1 MDVSPAKTIK
11 QAKHPKDKPAR
22 QYTLQNCAEQY
33 FYKALNR
40 YRRPY
45 AAASVFHFISAR
57 KP

>member
-1 MDVSPAKTIK
+1 MYP
-11 QAKHPKDKPAR
+11 QAKQYNKPSILKDKPAR
-22 QYTLQNCAEQY
+22 QYTLQNYAEQY

>member
-1 MDVSPAKTIK
+1 MYP
-11 QAKHPKDKPAR
+11 QAK
-22 QYTLQNCAEQY
+22 QYNKSNILKISQQNYAEQY

-45 AAASVFHFISAR
+45 ATASVFHFISAR